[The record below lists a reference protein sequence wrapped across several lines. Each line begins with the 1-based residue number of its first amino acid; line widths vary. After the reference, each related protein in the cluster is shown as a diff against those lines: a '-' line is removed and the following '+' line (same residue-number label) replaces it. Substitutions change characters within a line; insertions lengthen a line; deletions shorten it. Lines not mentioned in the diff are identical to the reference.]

1 MPLPDI
7 NSKIEVTVPFSFDL
21 PGASTS
27 GRSFTGRSLS
37 SSSSLFGDSIRSV
50 FYKQIENM
58 VGRFSGADGQS
69 CLLRAMC
76 EVGSN
81 PFHDDGIL
89 GDALN
94 FILASNYAAEESDER
109 FQSYLQAQ
117 SHGQDSGDCSKYH
130 QQCPM
135 SFFKLIADNDL

>member
-7 NSKIEVTVPFSFDL
+7 NSKIEVTIPFSFDL
-21 PGASTS
+21 PSSTK
-27 GRSFTGRSLS
+27 RSFSGRSLS

-50 FYKQIENM
+50 FYKQIENA

-94 FILASNYAAEESDER
+94 FILASNYATEETDER

-117 SHGQDSGDCSKYH
+117 SHGQEAGDCTKYH

-135 SFFKLIADNDL
+135 SFFKLISDNDL